1 MSDFYLYKFLI
12 LQKLFQKTNRQQ
24 FLTNSIS
31 TSSNAIISLVLILF
45 FPSSI
50 IFTSTL
56 QTNQRTHKSILN
68 LLRQKIS
75 TLDFYQLIH
84 FRKNRHEKDF
94 LNTKALKLIGCGG
107 YGIIVSLR
115 HLPRYVFKV
124 ARPEK
129 IEALKSEKENNETLM
144 RKIKRKDGLAYLTT
158 YFGNFYDKAGK
169 EILCFERI
177 KGQPVYK
184 WLKTNPSN
192 TSKLHI
198 FIQITKAI
206 QAMHKAGFIHRDIKL
221 NNFIIQDSSR
231 PKVKIIDQG
240 FTYYPSNQKKN
251 KLFGTYNYMAP
262 ELVNDYVT
270 KTNDS
275 KISVQNE
282 KAQKT
287 LKEAIA
293 SSSLEEQEKTDVL
306 ELLTNYAPQA
316 FDLPLDQ
323 IIANDQHFLNLCKF
337 YLPSILRCWEKMELQ
352 QDSNSPEFIKAK
364 TKHETLNEKYNR
376 YTYSQIFNT
385 PFMQELLN
393 RVLTIKWFPENWRN
407 ESLKKLIIQ
416 CLNSEPNLRPPIE
429 QIVTTIDKIA
439 KKQAQHF
446 L

>member
-1 MSDFYLYKFLI
+1 M
-12 LQKLFQKTNRQQ
+12 
-24 FLTNSIS
+24 
-31 TSSNAIISLVLILF
+31 
-45 FPSSI
+45 
-50 IFTSTL
+50 

-107 YGIIVSLR
+107 YGIIVSSR

-144 RKIKRKDGLAYLTT
+144 RKIKRKDGLAYITT
-158 YFGNFYDKAGK
+158 YFGTFYDKAGK

-184 WLKTNPSN
+184 WLKINPSN

-221 NNFIIQDSSR
+221 SNFIIQDSSR

-240 FTYYPSNQKKN
+240 FTYYPSNQGKN

-275 KISVQNE
+275 KISVQNDIYSLGKCFLYVFLGKKICNQLDSLHEAIYYDRSALRYFLHNE

-287 LKEAIA
+287 LKEAID
-293 SSSLEEQEKTDVL
+293 SSSLEEQEKADVL